1 MLHFYY
7 FCTVKS
13 LKSIYCILALLL
25 FLQTSLVASGS
36 GISFSFNCGSTR
48 VNEKVRSNERSIEEL
63 DNSLSQGQ
71 VLRVTLRS
79 FSSPDGS
86 AAANRRISASRASS
100 VKDFI
105 LEREANLDESAIRI
119 ISEGEDWKGVEKVLR
134 SSDYAWKD
142 EALEIIR
149 SGGENRKQLL
159 QELYVGE
166 AWEVLMKKVFP
177 KLRRVEVS
185 FIYALSE
192 GEHSFELA
200 FPSGI
205 GWVSENYRSNSKV
218 LDSVRSLV
226 ASSPDTIYV
235 RSYASIDGS
244 SSANAKLSA
253 KRARSI
259 RSFIIAE
266 GYDPSKIV
274 VEEVGEDW
282 DGLANFV
289 RNSNLDGKDEILE
302 VLEDSSTSIAQK
314 KTKLRSLDKGRCW
327 KQLCSAPMASLRR
340 VVVE

>member
-1 MLHFYY
+1 M
-7 FCTVKS
+7 
-13 LKSIYCILALLL
+13 LKSIYCALAFL
-25 FLQTSLVASGS
+25 FLLPLSAVAGNSV
-36 GISFSFNCGSTR
+36 SFSFSCGSSR

-71 VLRVTLRS
+71 LLRLTLHS
-79 FSSPDGS
+79 YSSPDGS
-86 AAANRRISASRASS
+86 IAANRRISASRASS

-105 LEREANLDESAIRI
+105 LERGVNLDESAIRI
-119 ISEGEDWKGVEKVLR
+119 ISEGEDWKGVEKILR

-185 FIYALSE
+185 FIYALSD
-192 GEHSFELA
+192 GEHSFEIA

-235 RSYASIDGS
+235 RSYASLDGS
-244 SSANAKLSA
+244 STANAKLSA

-259 RSFIIAE
+259 RNFIIAE

-302 VLEDSSTSIAQK
+302 ILEDSASSPSQK
-314 KTKLRSLDKGRCW
+314 KSKLRSLDKGRCW
-327 KQLCSAPMASLRR
+327 KQLCSGPMASLRR
-340 VVVE
+340 VVVQ